1 VTGGAGG
8 LGKEIGRALLADG
21 WRVTLA
27 DLDGAAALAAACEID
42 PNGEGSLGV
51 ACDVTVTSDVSA
63 AFARS
68 NDEHGP
74 LGLLVNAAGFARP
87 ALLDAIDDDD
97 WNGLMD
103 VHVGGTMRC
112 CRAALPAMR
121 ETGSGAVINL
131 SSMNSR
137 LGVSGRLSYCAAKAA
152 IEAITR
158 VLAVEWAASG
168 IRVNAIAPGY
178 IETPMLAKLIER
190 GDHDPV
196 ALLRRVPLKR
206 LGTPDEIAGVVAFLA
221 SPAASYITGETI
233 FIDGGRTVNGDL

>member
-1 VTGGAGG
+1 MTSIFKMLKFCGMPYDHLTGGGRAAVVTGGAGG
-8 LGKEIGRALLADG
+8 LGKEIGRA
-21 WRVTLA
+21 
-27 DLDGAAALAAACEID
+27 
-42 PNGEGSLGV
+42 
-51 ACDVTVTSDVSA
+51 
-63 AFARS
+63 
-68 NDEHGP
+68 
-74 LGLLVNAAGFARP
+74 
-87 ALLDAIDDDD
+87 
-97 WNGLMD
+97 
-103 VHVGGTMRC
+103 
-112 CRAALPAMR
+112 
-121 ETGSGAVINL
+121 
-131 SSMNSR
+131 
-137 LGVSGRLSYCAAKAA
+137 SYCAAKAA